1 MERCGNVRSEKL
13 MLTALRGRRV
23 RNMPKW
29 REEGGAS
36 LGKSSIVVII

>member
-29 REEGGAS
+29 SEEGGAN
-36 LGKSSIVVII
+36 LDK